1 MRKFH
6 PLVVAAKH
14 QETRDS
20 IRIALDVPED
30 LRNEYAFYAGQHLP
44 FQIERDGKKIRRTY
58 SICSEQGEWPL
69 QIGVRIQ
76 PGGQFSEFAANEL
89 NVGDS
94 LDVMPPNGQFHAVLD
109 ANSEKQ
115 YLGFAAGSGITPI
128 LSIIASVLRA
138 EPGSRFALFYGN
150 RTQNSTMFIDD
161 LYALK
166 NRFPERLQLHFLF
179 SQEEQEFEVAS
190 GRLDD
195 AKVRELFEHFCS
207 GPQPD
212 EAFVCG
218 PDTMIDTVT
227 VTLIDLGIPAE
238 NVHAERFGARRKVG
252 GDKVTDTLSSTGAV
266 SQDKVT
272 DTLSRVT
279 VVMDGHKKTFEMPR
293 AGSNIVDAAAE
304 QGIELPYSC
313 KGGVCATCR
322 THVQKGEVE
331 MTTNYGLEPWEV
343 EKGFV
348 LACQCT
354 PVSDEV
360 LLDYDKT

>member
-1 MRKFH
+1 MKQFH
-6 PLVVAAKH
+6 PLIVAAKH

-20 IRIALDVPED
+20 VRIALDVPED
-30 LRNEYAFYAGQHLP
+30 LRDEYAFHAGQHLP
-44 FQIERDGKKIRRTY
+44 IQIERDGKKIRRTY

-76 PGGQFSEFAANEL
+76 AGGQFSEFAANEL

-109 ANSEKQ
+109 ASNEKQ

-128 LSIIASVLRA
+128 LSIIASVLHD

-166 NRFPERLQLHFLF
+166 NRYPERLQLHFLF

-195 AKVRELFEHFCS
+195 AKVRELVEHFC
-207 GPQPD
+207 GGAEPD

-227 VTLIDLGIPAE
+227 VTLTNLGIPAE
-238 NVHAERFGARRKVG
+238 NVHAERFGVRRKG
-252 GDKVTDTLSSTGAV
+252 AGDKVTGTSSSGTLS
-266 SQDKVT
+266 Q
-272 DTLSRVT
+272 VT
-279 VVMDGHKKTFEMPR
+279 VIMDGHQKTFEMPR
-293 AGSNIVDAAAE
+293 AGTNIVDAAAE
-304 QGIELPYSC
+304 QGVELPYSC

-331 MTTNYGLEPWEV
+331 MATNYGLEPWEV

-348 LACQCT
+348 LACQST

>member
-1 MRKFH
+1 MKKFH
-6 PLVVAAKH
+6 SLLVVSKR

-20 IRIALDVPED
+20 VRIALDVPEK
-30 LRNEYAFYAGQHLP
+30 LRDQYSFLAGQHLP
-44 FQIERDGKKIRRTY
+44 IQIDRDGKKIRRTY

-69 QIGVRIQ
+69 QVGIRVQ
-76 PGGQFSEFAANEL
+76 AGGRFSEFAQNEL
-89 NVGDS
+89 DAGDS
-94 LDVMPPNGQFHAVLD
+94 LQVMPPNGQFHAVLD
-109 ANSEKQ
+109 AGNEKQ

-138 EPGSRFALFYGN
+138 EPRSRFALFYGN
-150 RTQNSTMFIDD
+150 RTQSSTMFIDD

-166 NRFPERLQLHFLF
+166 NRYPDRLQLHFLF
-179 SQEEQEFEVAS
+179 SREEQEFDIAS

-207 GPQPD
+207 GSQSD

-218 PDTMIDTVT
+218 PDTLINTVT
-227 VTLIDLGIPAE
+227 ATLIDLGMAAE
-238 NVHAERFGARRKVG
+238 NVHAERFGVRRKG
-252 GDKVTDTLSSTGAV
+252 AEDKVTV
-266 SQDKVT
+266 PV
-272 DTLSRVT
+272 SRVTGTVAAIT

-293 AGSNIVDAAAE
+293 DGSSIVAGAAE

-322 THVQKGEVE
+322 THVNKGEVK
-331 MTTNYGLEPWEV
+331 MSTNYGLEPWEV

-348 LACQCT
+348 LACQST
-354 PVSDEV
+354 PVSAEV
-360 LLDYDKT
+360 SLDYDKT